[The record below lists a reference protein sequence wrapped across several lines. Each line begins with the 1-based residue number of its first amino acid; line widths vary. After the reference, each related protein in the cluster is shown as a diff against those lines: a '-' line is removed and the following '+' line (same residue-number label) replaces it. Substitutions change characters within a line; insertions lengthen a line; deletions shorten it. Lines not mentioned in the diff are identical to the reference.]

1 MLYIIFPRFSVVK
14 ALKDKN
20 TSFIK
25 TQHLFYNSLFRF
37 FPSMFFCASL
47 LVDVVILVL
56 MQSYTLNYVG
66 QMLLESGHYAADEV
80 KEKLGILAEEKT
92 QLLELWEERRIR

>member
-20 TSFIK
+20 TSFF
-25 TQHLFYNSLFRF
+25 TTHFSV
-37 FPSMFFCASL
+37 FPSMFFFCASL
-47 LVDVVILVL
+47 LVDVVILLL

>member
-1 MLYIIFPRFSVVK
+1 MM
-14 ALKDKN
+14 A
-20 TSFIK
+20 
-25 TQHLFYNSLFRF
+25 
-37 FPSMFFCASL
+37 
-47 LVDVVILVL
+47 
-56 MQSYTLNYVG
+56 G